1 MAVIDADAHVVEW
14 ERTWEYM
21 NEGERAFAPRVMVF
35 KDPAQKLSGQ
45 RASEYWMIGGRVFS
59 KDGNIGFDTAR
70 ETREA
75 ADVKARLAHMD
86 DLGVDIQVLY
96 PSLFLRTPDIPASC
110 GYGSVQEL
118 QPLARGYLESRQGSA
133 EMGGDSAATL
143 H

>member
-21 NEGERAFAPRVMVF
+21 DESERVFAPRVMVF
-35 KDPAQKLSGQ
+35 KDQAQRPSR
-45 RASEYWMIGGRVFS
+45 RAGEYWMIGGRVFA

-86 DLGVDIQVLY
+86 ELAVDNSGPLSEPISQD
-96 PSLFLRTPDIPASC
+96 PDSLTPR
-110 GYGSVQEL
+110 GHGFMQEL

-133 EMGGDSAATL
+133 PLGGDSSAAL
-143 H
+143 R

>member
-21 NEGERAFAPRVMVF
+21 DESERVFAPRVMVF
-35 KDPAQKLSGQ
+35 KDQAQRPSR
-45 RASEYWMIGGRVFS
+45 RAGEYWMIGGRVFA

-86 DLGVDIQVLY
+86 ELGVDIQVLY
-96 PSLFLRTPDIPASC
+96 PSLFLRTLTALPPR
-110 GYGSVQEL
+110 GHGFMQEL

-133 EMGGDSAATL
+133 ALGGDSSAAL
-143 H
+143 R